1 METRII
7 SIHTSKALVERLDEE
22 AKLLERSRNWVI
34 NEAIETLLEHHASVR
49 RKELDER
56 VAAMKKKKAGTR

>member
-7 SIHTSKALVERLDEE
+7 SIHTSKALVERLDAE

-49 RKELDER
+49 LKELDER